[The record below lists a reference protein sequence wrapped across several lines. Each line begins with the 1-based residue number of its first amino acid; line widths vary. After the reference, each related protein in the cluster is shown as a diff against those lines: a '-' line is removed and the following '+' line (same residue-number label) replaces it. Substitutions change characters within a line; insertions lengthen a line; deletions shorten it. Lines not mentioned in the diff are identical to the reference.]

1 MNYNRE
7 SDLIRVAL
15 LKFIDIAFFFNSV
28 KTIKRDASSQ
38 RGQESGTLR
47 TQYIEHE
54 RADR

>member
-1 MNYNRE
+1 MIAPR
-7 SDLIRVAL
+7 SRAAL
-15 LKFIDIAFFFNSV
+15 LKFIDIPFFFNSV